1 MTERFSALLTW
12 CNGQLLQLRQRISRR
27 TQRWIEVGINLFL
40 LAVVALI
47 IYQNSELLPT
57 LGQSLA
63 LSSLLS
69 CLGLYLLSLSIQA
82 AVWIDLMGYRPGE
95 RRAALADYIQTTL
108 MGRLPG
114 GWWKW
119 FGRVTVYRAAHLSTR
134 AILLVNLIE
143 LLLLMLAAGIV
154 IALLSPIA
162 WYWRLLAIVVQ
173 GLAAGGLLW
182 RLRPIVPGLQRRL
195 IGLRVVGWSGSY
207 LLAWGC
213 GALILYLLA
222 QPFSRIP
229 LDLSTV
235 LRITCLSGV
244 VNLLF
249 QLLPVSLLFRD
260 LTLLALLG
268 SFMSSAQAVVVIFAL
283 RLVSSV
289 CELIS
294 SWILVAAVR
303 LFPAPPAAVAAPTD
317 QAL

>member
-12 CNGQLLQLRQRISRR
+12 CNGRLIQLRQRVSRR

-63 LSSLLS
+63 LGSLVS

-82 AVWIDLMGYRPGE
+82 AIWIDLMGYRPGE

-143 LLLLMLAAGIV
+143 LLLLMLTAGIV
-154 IALLSPIA
+154 IALLLPIA
-162 WYWRLLAIVVQ
+162 WYWRLLAIAVQ
-173 GLAAGGLLW
+173 SLAVGGLLW
-182 RLRPIVPGLQRRL
+182 RLAPIVPGLQRRF
-195 IGLRVVGWSGSY
+195 IFLRAVVWSSGY
-207 LLAWGC
+207 ILAWGC

-222 QPFSRIP
+222 QPFSRMQ
-229 LDLSTV
+229 LDLFVV
-235 LRITCLSGV
+235 LRLTCLSGV

-289 CELIS
+289 CELLS